1 MEKYKEKYSIGLL
14 TKINPD
20 LGEGKKVKE
29 KRQVGNRKKKI
40 KKLVIF
46 PCHQGKFDKA
56 SLRDLLMCNW
66 FLEAAEVVFRV
77 FNANLV

>member
-1 MEKYKEKYSIGLL
+1 MEKYKEKPSIGLL
-14 TKINPD
+14 TKIDPD

-29 KRQVGNRKKKI
+29 KRQVRNRK

-46 PCHQGKFDKA
+46 PCHHGKVDKA

-66 FLEAAEVVFRV
+66 FLEAAEIVFRG
-77 FNANLV
+77 FNANLG

>member
-20 LGEGKKVKE
+20 LGEGKKVKG

-46 PCHQGKFDKA
+46 PCHQGKVDKA

-66 FLEAAEVVFRV
+66 FLEAAEVVFRG